1 MTKGVV
7 VVVIRAEQLSKNV
20 VYIKFILKL
29 LLVKRGAV
37 RYHDLLYVPQVP
49 TFTYS
54 KNIQLCKELP
64 DHQFLSVQSNL
75 LYEPRISSRKN
86 ALPHNSRHK
95 R

>member
-7 VVVIRAEQLSKNV
+7 VVVLRAEQLSKNV

-37 RYHDLLYVPQVP
+37 